1 MAQQSDILVIGAT
14 GNVGRH
20 VVSGLLEAG
29 ARVRA
34 LTRDPDAAALPAG
47 ADVVRGDLSGPD
59 GPDGLEAGLD
69 GVGSVFLV
77 WPFGTAEGA
86 PPVLEAVGKYAR
98 RIVYL
103 SSMGVREDLERQA
116 DPITQ
121 FHADIERLIERSG
134 LEWTFLRP
142 GGFATNT
149 LGWAQQIRAGDV
161 VRWPFG
167 AMARPL
173 IHERDIAAAAV
184 HALIDDGHG
193 GAKHV
198 LTGPEALTQVEQVHA
213 IGVALGRPLRFE
225 ETPRE
230 AARQQ
235 LIAAW
240 GDASLADGALTGWAR
255 MMDEPEPV
263 THTVAELT
271 GRPARTFGEWAI
283 DHAADFR

>member
-47 ADVVRGDLSGPD
+47 ADAVRGDLSGPD

-240 GDASLADGALTGWAR
+240 GDASFADGALTGWAR

-263 THTVAELT
+263 THT
-271 GRPARTFGEWAI
+271 
-283 DHAADFR
+283 